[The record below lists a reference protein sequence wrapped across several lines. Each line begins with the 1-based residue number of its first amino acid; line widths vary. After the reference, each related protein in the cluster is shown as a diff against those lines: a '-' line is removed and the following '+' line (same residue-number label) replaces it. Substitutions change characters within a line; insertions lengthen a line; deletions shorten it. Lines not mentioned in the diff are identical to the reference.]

1 VLGRVLIV
9 LLLSGLSCLMA
20 TRAWALDPRV
30 PLDELTVR
38 ITVSDDGAGIPEDVE
53 PFFTTGGSWPRTMAR

>member
-1 VLGRVLIV
+1 
-9 LLLSGLSCLMA
+9 MA

-30 PLDELTVR
+30 PLDELTVG